1 MGHWMSYFDELCTA
15 MQMLAS
21 RPNTIFLGQGV
32 GEKGTTMSA
41 TFDGVVSDRRLEMPV
56 AEDMQAGISIGLA
69 LQGYLPICVYPRWN
83 FLICAANQI
92 VNHVDRLPLYSD
104 YRPKVIIRVATPSKS
119 PFNPG
124 PQHDD
129 DFTAAFKLM
138 LRTTEVLTLEREQDI
153 VPSYEWALTS
163 PNSVILVE
171 YTEHYKD
178 QRGKGG

>member
-1 MGHWMSYFDELCTA
+1 MSYFSELCEA
-15 MQMLAS
+15 MKLLAS
-21 RPNTIFLGQGV
+21 QPNTIFLGQGV

-41 TFDGVVSDRRLEMPV
+41 TFDGVVSDRRMEMPV
-56 AEDMQAGISIGLA
+56 AEDMQAGIAIGMS

-92 VNHVDRLPLYSD
+92 VNHLDRLPLYSD
-104 YRPKVIIRVATPSKS
+104 YRPKVIIRVAVPSTV

-129 DFTAAFKLM
+129 DFTTAFGMM
-138 LRTTEVLTLEREQDI
+138 LRATDILRLEAASDI
-153 VPSYEWALTS
+153 VPAYQWALSS
-163 PNSVILVE
+163 PRSSIIVE
-171 YTEHYKD
+171 YTTHYKD